1 MLKTY
6 LSVLVLAA
14 CSTAAVAAD
23 SPFYV
28 GAQVSATELKETEAG
43 NSDSFD
49 FTTLSALAGYQFTPY
64 IAAEVRLGKGVKGES
79 YRDFDY
85 SEKLSVDLQSMLLL
99 KGTVPV
105 TDTLSLY
112 GVAGYAST
120 KFKYEERAIGFLYS
134 DTETVDG
141 LAWGVG
147 AGFRVTPRLTATLEY
162 LQLPDE
168 KFSDG
173 PYNFKL
179 QANNLTLGLN
189 YQF

>member
-1 MLKTY
+1 MLKKY
-6 LSVLVLAA
+6 LSVLVFAA
-14 CSTAAVAAD
+14 CSTAATAAD

-28 GAQVSATELKETEAG
+28 GVQLSATELKESEAG

-64 IAAEVRLGKGVKGES
+64 IAAEVRLGTGVKDES
-79 YRDFDY
+79 YRELDY

-99 KGTVPV
+99 KGIVPV
-105 TDTLSLY
+105 TDTFSLY
-112 GVAGYAST
+112 GLAGYAST
-120 KFKYEERAIGFLYS
+120 KFKYQERETGFSYS
-134 DTETVDG
+134 ETETINGV
-141 LAWGVG
+141 AWGVG
-147 AGFRVTPRLTATLEY
+147 AGFRITPRLTATLEY

-168 KFSDG
+168 KFYDG

-179 QANNLTLGLN
+179 KTNNLTLGVN

>member
-1 MLKTY
+1 MLKKY
-6 LSVLVLAA
+6 LSVLVIAA
-14 CSTAAVAAD
+14 CSTVATAAD

-28 GAQVSATELKETEAG
+28 GAQISATELKESEAG
-43 NSDSFD
+43 NSASFD
-49 FTTLSALAGYQFTPY
+49 FTTLSALAGYHFTPY
-64 IAAEVRLGKGVKGES
+64 IAAEVRLGTGVKGES
-79 YRDFDY
+79 YRELDY
-85 SEKLSVDLQSMLLL
+85 SEKLSVDLQTLLLL
-99 KGTVPV
+99 KGTVPIN
-105 TDTLSLY
+105 DMFSLY
-112 GVAGYAST
+112 GVAGYGST
-120 KFKYEERAIGFLYS
+120 KFKYQERSTGFS
-134 DTETVDG
+134 FSETETING

-179 QANNLTLGLN
+179 KTNNLTLGVN